1 MSKKVVMACSNY
13 WTSPFQVGSH
23 QIAKVFVKKGW
34 EVAFV
39 SDPISLLHPLK
50 GISQDLRDRWAI
62 YRAGGQRFCE
72 GRLWA
77 YVPGALVTP
86 ANHRGLRGNWL
97 HQNWYRLTLPCA
109 VGKLRANGFFG
120 ADLLYIDSIY
130 QPHWLKTLQCRKTF
144 LRVPDNHS
152 GFGKFTAAACA
163 AEKEIAQTVDLVGYT
178 APSLKDYVEEFG
190 PKRTAL
196 IPNGVNFQHFAGTA
210 RPMPADLMHIPRPI
224 AVYVGAIEA
233 WFDFEL
239 IRTVSQ
245 RMPEVSFVLIGPEKL
260 AADRLKN
267 LPNVHILGRRKYD
280 DLPAYLQHS
289 DVGIIPFDV
298 KGHATLINYV
308 NPLKLYEY
316 LACGLNCVSVRWRAL
331 TELNSP
337 AVLCDTVEQFE
348 RGLQQVLQTP
358 VARERNVEFAR
369 AFDWETQVDKLL
381 AALSL

>member
-1 MSKKVVMACSNY
+1 MSKKVIMACSNY
-13 WTSPFQVGSH
+13 WTSPLQVGSH

-34 EVAFV
+34 EVAFLT
-39 SDPISLLHPLK
+39 DPISAFHPLK
-50 GISQDLRDRWAI
+50 GLSQDLKDRYDL
-62 YRAGGQRFCE
+62 YRAGGRRFCD

-86 ANHRGLRGNWL
+86 ANQPGFRGHWL
-97 HQNWYRLTLPCA
+97 HQNWHRLTLPGA
-109 VGKLRANGFFG
+109 VEKVRANGFYG

-130 QPHWLKTLQCRKTF
+130 QPHWLTTLNCRQTF

-152 GFGKFTAAACA
+152 GFSKFTAAACA
-163 AEKEIAQTVDLVGYT
+163 AEKKIAQQVDLVGYT
-178 APSLKDYVEEFG
+178 APSLKDYVAGFG

-210 RPMPADLMHIPRPI
+210 RPMPADLAAIPKPI

-233 WFDFEL
+233 WFDFDL
-239 IRTVSQ
+239 LRILSQ

-260 AADRLKN
+260 AAERLKG
-267 LPNVHILGRRKYD
+267 LPNVHLLGRRKYD

-316 LACGLNCVSVRWRAL
+316 LACGLPCVSVRWRAL
-331 TELNSP
+331 EELHSP
-337 AVLCDTVEQFE
+337 AILCDTAEEFE
-348 RGLQQVLQTP
+348 RGLRAALAPP
-358 VARERNVEFAR
+358 VARASNVEYAR
-369 AFDWETQVDKLL
+369 AFDWESQVDKLL
-381 AALSL
+381 AALAN